1 MKFFYSLKMLKL
13 KQQNFKNLVALSLI
27 IFGFGVCAF
36 AQNNNGKVTG
46 KLYDAATNE
55 TLIGVVVSVEGSK
68 AATSTDPSGNYVLS
82 LPAGTYTLNFRY
94 IGYQTKQLS
103 GVEVKK
109 AQTTFQNII
118 LKSASQQL
126 KDVIVTSTV
135 KKESQSAVYSAQKR
149 SSAVSDGISQEAI
162 RKTPDNN
169 AAQVLTRVTGINIQD
184 NRFVVV
190 RGLGDQYNQTMVN
203 GVQMTSTETDRNAF
217 SFDLI
222 PAAVIDNIVVN
233 KTATPDMPGNFAGG
247 VVQINTKDFPDNNF
261 VSVSLQGG
269 FSDQTIGKDFY
280 SDKRT
285 PLEFL
290 SFGGTSRN
298 LPKDFPLSTSRVPLP
313 YLNNQE
319 QYRILNNMPSN
330 LVAVNNGSSQPNQQ
344 VQIGFGRSIVIKNNT
359 KFGIVASLNQRKT
372 ELIEEETSASSPQ
385 FNGISSQR
393 PSKVLTPLVGLT
405 SYSEHKRYNYSSN
418 FGAVLNLAY
427 RFNKNI
433 ITFKNIYTSI
443 FRNTYIDRSDLY
455 PTYFDVAA
463 SFSIKAK
470 GISYVID
477 QKNILNSIFAGEHK
491 TGADN
496 ATKLDW
502 NINFT
507 KNSTNL
513 PDTRNFIFRQDTVS
527 GLYLTNGDPKS
538 VAEAL
543 NGFSRIWSSNSD
555 FIYGGAFNITTPLIV
570 AKQKSLFKG
579 GLLFQNRE
587 REVVGK
593 ILVLA
598 PIAPVAL
605 ENVLSSG
612 NYHPNLTSIVS
623 GLSILEEG
631 ASYSAGSSLLAAYE
645 SLENRFG
652 EKVRVIWG
660 VRVENYQQN
669 VNLYTSDYTTNDN
682 FTKPDKSIN
691 QIASRTTFN
700 FLPSVNVVYS
710 PVTKINIRGA
720 FSKTAIR
727 PELKDI
733 TSPVVQTYDLQSFS
747 SVVGNPALKS
757 TNITNY
763 DLKLEFFPSAGEIF
777 SIGAFY
783 KQLIN
788 PIEYGQSTQDN
799 ISFRKPLNTGNAYVQ
814 GIEGEI
820 RKKIDFVSFAPWLKN
835 VALFGNA
842 TLLKSQVA
850 AKKFNK
856 TDGDGFF
863 DFFEA
868 HNLTGQAKYIANAG
882 ISVAA
887 FKNSFETTLS
897 FNKTG
902 DYINNLGSA
911 DLNRLTDRGTYVPN
925 EPHFIVKARNTLD
938 LVMSQALY
946 NRKMQIRFKASN
958 LLKAPFIIY
967 QDLNDNGKFDDPV
980 TVNKT
985 DASKQEKFNNYTSG
999 IDNTPSYIKAQ
1010 RTYTL
1015 AISYTF

>member
-1 MKFFYSLKMLKL
+1 MNFFYSLKMLKL

-27 IFGFGVCAF
+27 MFGFGVCAF

-103 GVEVKK
+103 GIEVKK

-118 LKSASQQL
+118 LKTASQQL

-190 RGLGDQYNQTMVN
+190 RGLADQYNQTMVN

-261 VSVSLQGG
+261 ISVNLQGG

-298 LPKDFPLSTSRVPLP
+298 LPKDFPVAISRVPDA
-313 YLNNQE
+313 YLNKQE
-319 QYRILNNMPSN
+319 RYRYLRMLPNNLIPI
-330 LVAVNNGSSQPNQQ
+330 NNGPSQPNQQ
-344 VQIGFGRSIVIKNNT
+344 VQIGFGRTINLKNNT
-359 KFGIVASLNQRKT
+359 KFGIVAALNQRKT
-372 ELIEEETSASSPQ
+372 ELIEEETSASGPE
-385 FNGISSQR
+385 FR
-393 PSKVLTPLVGLT
+393 APTTRTLVVLPLLGLN
-405 SYSEHKRYNYSSN
+405 SYSEHNRYNYAAN

-433 ITFKNIYTSI
+433 VTLKSIYTSI
-443 FRNTYIDRSDLY
+443 FRNTFVDRPNFY
-455 PTYFDVAA
+455 PTYFRIDADQN
-463 SFSIKAK
+463 INAK
-470 GISYVID
+470 SLSYVTE
-477 QKNILNSIFAGEHK
+477 QKSILNSILAGEHK
-491 TGADN
+491 TGIDN

-507 KNSTNL
+507 KNRTNSPDGRNFTFRQFTGTNL
-513 PDTRNFIFRQDTVS
+513 YTITPDIQA
-527 GLYLTNGDPKS
+527 PE
-538 VAEAL
+538 EAL
-543 NGFSRIWSSNSD
+543 SNFSRIWFTNND
-555 FIYGGAFNITTPLIV
+555 FIYGGGFNITTPTQI
-570 AKQKSLFKG
+570 AKQKSLFKS

-587 REVVGK
+587 REVLGRIV
-593 ILVLA
+593 
-598 PIAPVAL
+598 P
-605 ENVLSSG
+605 LSSG
-612 NYHPNLTSIVS
+612 KVLLEDFLSPQNQHPNLTSIPPAFE
-623 GLSILEEG
+623 LLEAG
-631 ASYSAGSSLLAAYE
+631 ATYSAGSSLLAAYE
-645 SLENRFG
+645 SLENKLG

-669 VNLYTSDYTTNDN
+669 VNVYTSNFNDN
-682 FTKPDKSIN
+682 FVKPDKKSENIS
-691 QIASRTTFN
+691 SRSTFN

-710 PVTKINIRGA
+710 PVSKINLRVA
-720 FSKTAIR
+720 YSNTAIR

-733 TSPVVQTYDLQSFS
+733 TPIETFDLQTFS
-747 SVVGNPALKS
+747 NVLGNPNLKS

-763 DLKLEFFPSAGEIF
+763 DFKLEYFPSAGEIF

-788 PIEYGQSTQDN
+788 PIEYSQATQERYS
-799 ISFRKPLNTGNAYVQ
+799 IRQPLNTGNAYVQ
-814 GIEGEI
+814 GVEAEI
-820 RKKIDFVSFAPWLKN
+820 RKKLNFLSFAPWLKN
-835 VALFGNA
+835 VSLFGNA
-842 TLLKSQVA
+842 TLLKSEVA
-850 AKKFNK
+850 AKKFNDP
-856 TDGDGFF
+856 DGLFTFF
-863 DFFEA
+863 DA
-868 HNLTGQAKYIANAG
+868 HTLTGQAKYIANAG

-887 FKNSFETTLS
+887 FKNTFETTLS
-897 FNKTG
+897 YNKTG

-911 DLNRLTDRGTYVPN
+911 DLFRLTSSGTYAPN
-925 EPHFIVKARNTLD
+925 QPHFMVAARDMLD

-967 QDLNDNGKFDDPV
+967 QDNNGNGKFDEPV
-980 TVNKT
+980 TIIT
-985 DASKQEKFNNYTSG
+985 DGSKQLRDDNYAAG
-999 IDNTPSYIKAQ
+999 VDNTPSYIKPQ

-1015 AISYTF
+1015 ALSYTF

>member
-1 MKFFYSLKMLKL
+1 MKIFYSHKILNPKYSSLKK
-13 KQQNFKNLVALSLI
+13 LVALTLMM
-27 IFGFGVCAF
+27 FNFMLFAQ

-46 KLYDAATNE
+46 KLYDAGTNE
-55 TLIGVVVSVEGSK
+55 TLIGVIVNVEGTK
-68 AATSTDPSGNYVLS
+68 IATTTDPNGSYLLS
-82 LPAGTYTLNFRY
+82 LPIGTYTLNFRY

-118 LKSASQQL
+118 LKTASQQL
-126 KDVIVTSTV
+126 QTVVVTSTV

-269 FSDQTIGKDFY
+269 FSDQTIGRDFY

-290 SFGGTSRN
+290 GFGGSSRN
-298 LPKDFPLSTSRVPLP
+298 LPKEFPLDNSRVPEGGLNLQERFRYLRLLP
-313 YLNNQE
+313 NNL
-319 QYRILNNMPSN
+319 I
-330 LVAVNNGSSQPNQQ
+330 AINNGPSQPNQQ
-344 VQIGFGRSIVIKNNT
+344 VQIGFGRTINLKNNT

-372 ELIEEETSASSPQ
+372 ELIEEETSSTGPEFPQ
-385 FNGISSQR
+385 TSVQSL
-393 PSKVLTPLVGLT
+393 KVLPLLGLA
-405 SYSEHKRYNYSSN
+405 SYSQHLRYNYASN
-418 FGAVLNLAY
+418 FGGVINLAY

-443 FRNTYIDRSDLY
+443 FRNTYVDRPNVYTDNFVLITGANSV
-455 PTYFDVAA
+455 T
-463 SFSIKAK
+463 AK
-470 GISYVID
+470 GLSYLTD
-477 QKNILNSIFAGEHK
+477 QKNILNSILAGEHK

-507 KNSTNL
+507 KNKTNI
-513 PDTRNFIFRQDTVS
+513 PDSRNFLFRQDLGTKLYFTNTDIPQVS
-527 GLYLTNGDPKS
+527 TAFS
-538 VAEAL
+538 Q
-543 NGFSRIWSSNSD
+543 FSRVWNTNSD
-555 FIYGGAFNITTPLIV
+555 FIYGGAFNITTPTKI
-570 AKQKSLFKG
+570 ATQKSLFKS

-587 REVVGK
+587 RDVFGK
-593 ILVLA
+593 VLPILTGVN
-598 PIAPVAL
+598 VAL
-605 ENVLSSG
+605 EDFLNPEQFHPTLTNIG
-612 NYHPNLTSIVS
+612 IGFGQLEAGINYI
-623 GLSILEEG
+623 
-631 ASYSAGSSLLAAYE
+631 AGSSLLAAYE

-652 EKVRVIWG
+652 EKLKVIWG

-669 VNLYTSDYTTNDN
+669 VNIYRSNFNDN
-682 FTKPDKSIN
+682 FIDPEKQSKIIS
-691 QIASRTTFN
+691 SRTTFN

-710 PVTKINIRGA
+710 PVTKINLRAA
-720 FSKTAIR
+720 FSNTAIR
-727 PELKDI
+727 PELKDL
-733 TSPVVQTYDLQSFS
+733 TPLETYDLQSFS
-747 SVVGNPALKS
+747 NVKGNPGLKS
-757 TNITNY
+757 TAITNY
-763 DLKLEFFPSAGEIF
+763 DFKMEFFPSAGEIF
-777 SIGAFY
+777 SIGVFH

-788 PIEYGQSTQDN
+788 PIEYSQSTAERFS
-799 ISFRKPLNTGNAYVQ
+799 IRKPLNTGNAYVQ
-814 GIEGEI
+814 GIEGEF
-820 RKKIDFVSFAPWLKN
+820 RKKLDFVGFAPWLKN
-835 VALFGNA
+835 VSLFGNA

-850 AKKFNK
+850 AKKFN
-856 TDGDGFF
+856 DSEGLFAFF
-863 DFFEA
+863 DA
-868 HNLTGQAKYIANAG
+868 HTLTGQAKYITNAG
-882 ISVAA
+882 VSVAA
-887 FKNSFETTLS
+887 FKNTFETTLS
-897 FNKTG
+897 YNKTG
-902 DYINNLGSA
+902 DYINNLGTS
-911 DLNRLTDRGTYVPN
+911 DLFRLTENGTYAPVQ
-925 EPHFIVKARNTLD
+925 PHFMVAARDMLD

-967 QDLNDNGKFDDPV
+967 QDINGNGKFDEPV
-980 TVNKT
+980 TIIT
-985 DASKQEKFNNYTSG
+985 DGSKELRVDNYSAG
-999 IDNTPSYIKAQ
+999 IDNTPSYIKPQ

-1015 AISYTF
+1015 ALSYTF

>member
-13 KQQNFKNLVALSLI
+13 KQQNFKNLVAISLI
-27 IFGFGVCAF
+27 MFGFGVCAF

-68 AATSTDPSGNYVLS
+68 AATSTDPSGNYILS

-103 GVEVKK
+103 GVQVKK
-109 AQTTFQNII
+109 GQTTFQNII

-269 FSDQTIGKDFY
+269 FSDQTIGRDFL

-298 LPKDFPLSTSRVPLP
+298 LPKDFPLSTSRVPETSLNQQERYRYLRMLP
-313 YLNNQE
+313 N
-319 QYRILNNMPSN
+319 N
-330 LVAVNNGSSQPNQQ
+330 LVPINNGPSQPNQQ
-344 VQIGFGRSIVIKNNT
+344 VQIGFGRTINLKNNT
-359 KFGIVASLNQRKT
+359 KFGIVAALNQRKT
-372 ELIEEETSASSPQ
+372 ELIEEETSASGPTFFELNSTKPSAN
-385 FNGISSQR
+385 FNSF
-393 PSKVLTPLVGLT
+393 LGLN
-405 SYSEHKRYNYSSN
+405 SYSEHKRYNYAAN

-443 FRNTYIDRSDLY
+443 FRNTFVDRPNFY
-455 PTYFDVAA
+455 PTYYRIIDENINA
-463 SFSIKAK
+463 KAL
-470 GISYVID
+470 SYVTD
-477 QKNILNSIFAGEHK
+477 QKNILNSIIAGEHK
-491 TGADN
+491 TGVDN
-496 ATKLDW
+496 TTKLDW

-507 KNSTNL
+507 KNKTIL
-513 PDTRNFIFRQDTVS
+513 PDTRNFVFRQNSTT
-527 GLYLTNGDPKS
+527 GLYATAPDPS
-538 VAEAL
+538 SISEAF
-543 NGFSRIWSSNSD
+543 NGFSRIWSTNTD
-555 FIYGGAFNITTPLIV
+555 FIYGGAFNITTPTKI
-570 AKQKSLFKG
+570 AKQKSLFKTG
-579 GLLFQNRE
+579 ILFQNRD
-587 REVVGK
+587 RDVVGK
-593 ILVLA
+593 IIPLSTTVGVDLKDF
-598 PIAPVAL
+598 
-605 ENVLSSG
+605 LSSE
-612 NYHPNLTSIVS
+612 NIQPNLTVVPAAFS
-623 GLSILEEG
+623 LLENG
-631 ASYSAGSSLLAAYE
+631 ATYTAGSSLLAAYE
-645 SLENRFG
+645 SLENRLG
-652 EKVRVIWG
+652 EKVRIIWG

-669 VNLYTSDYTTNDN
+669 VNVYRSNFNDN
-682 FTKPDKSIN
+682 FVKPDKSSDA
-691 QIASRTTFN
+691 IASRATFN
-700 FLPSVNVVYS
+700 FLPSINVVYS
-710 PVTKINIRGA
+710 PVSKINFRGA

-727 PELKDI
+727 PELKDLVPI
-733 TSPVVQTYDLQSFS
+733 ESYDLQSFS
-747 SVVGNPALKS
+747 NVIGNPNLKS

-763 DLKLEFFPSAGEIF
+763 DFKLEFFPSAGEIF

-788 PIEYGQSTQDN
+788 PIEYAQSTSERFS
-799 ISFRKPLNTGNAYVQ
+799 IRKPLNSGDAYVQ

-820 RKKIDFVSFAPWLKN
+820 RKKLNFVSFAPWLKN
-835 VALFGNA
+835 VSLFGNA
-842 TLLKSQVA
+842 TLLKSQVK
-850 AKKFNK
+850 AKKFNDP
-856 TDGDGFF
+856 DGLFN
-863 DFFEA
+863 FFEA
-868 HNLTGQAKYIANAG
+868 HTLTGQAKYIANAG

-902 DYINNLGSA
+902 DYINNLGSS
-911 DLNRLTDRGTYVPN
+911 DLNRKTENGDYVPN
-925 EPHFIVKARNTLD
+925 QPHFIVAARNMLD
-938 LVMSQALY
+938 LVLSQALY

-967 QDLNDNGKFDDPV
+967 QDLNNNGKFDEPV
-980 TVNKT
+980 TVNT
-985 DASKQEKFNNYTSG
+985 TEISKQESDRNYAGG

-1015 AISYTF
+1015 ALSYTF